1 MPHTRCWTLTAALA
15 LALAAPA
22 FAGTPRSKAKLVE
35 KDYSV
40 SDILDALDRGPAGA
54 DLIIR
59 ALTHT
64 VQPKS
69 WKGRGGVGTI
79 HVHPADNTTL
89 QVCHTPAV
97 QRQVASVLKALKTVC
112 AAKPA
117 AAPAVMPAACDS
129 SPEPAP
135 LPGPAAGRSKQYTHF
150 VLDNVRVKAEGVDCT
165 IKRVRFMYKGD
176 GIDADVAKCALTN
189 GESEKKADV
198 PKVLTELLEK
208 LSEGGAAKPKEGNEK
223 PVPVTCAISSIHVPP
238 PSDLASSPCPYCFQS
253 PTSECKTRKA
263 WAKPCGESGAKVEK
277 CKAKP
282 E

>member
-1 MPHTRCWTLTAALA
+1 MSHSRCWTLTAALA
-15 LALAAPA
+15 LALTAPA

-64 VQPKS
+64 VHPKS

-117 AAPAVMPAACDS
+117 TAPAGMTAACDS
-129 SPEPAP
+129 SPVPAP
-135 LPGPAAGRSKQYTHF
+135 LPSAATGRSKQYTHF
-150 VLDNVRVKAEGVDCT
+150 VMDNVRFKGEGYDCT
-165 IKRVRFMYKGD
+165 IKRIRFMYKGD

-198 PKVLTELLEK
+198 PKVLTDLLEK
-208 LSEGGAAKPKEGNEK
+208 LDKGGARDAPRAENSACTAAKCVVHNPLV
-223 PVPVTCAISSIHVPP
+223 VPGPTGLMMPPADVEQDYRASWGKSS
-238 PSDLASSPCPYCFQS
+238 
-253 PTSECKTRKA
+253 
-263 WAKPCGESGAKVEK
+263 GESGAKVEK